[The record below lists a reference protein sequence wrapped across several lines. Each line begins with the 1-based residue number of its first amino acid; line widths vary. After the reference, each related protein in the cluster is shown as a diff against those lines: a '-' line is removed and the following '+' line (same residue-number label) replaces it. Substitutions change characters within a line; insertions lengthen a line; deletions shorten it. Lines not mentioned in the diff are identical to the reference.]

1 MGLAIKLPIGL
12 MFTIFGIILTVYGIF
27 TNSDPQMYQKSFLV
41 NINLWSGIGMLIFG
55 IFMLAL
61 TKKKKSEKK

>member
-1 MGLAIKLPIGL
+1 MGLDIKLPIGL

-55 IFMLAL
+55 IIMLAL
-61 TKKKKSEKK
+61 TKRKKAEK